1 MHFKCG
7 LPFYF
12 LHAIFYC
19 TKFNFNVGK
28 LKVMRISSLFF
39 LRISAFFT
47 FSLLMRNFCVWH
59 EVRI

>member
-12 LHAIFYC
+12 LHAIFYY

-28 LKVMRISSLFF
+28 LKVMKISSLFP
-39 LRISAFFT
+39 
-47 FSLLMRNFCVWH
+47 RNFSVVFYFQFTDEKFLCMA
-59 EVRI
+59 